1 MGSFKGLYTLSTV
14 SSMYNIDQGDL
25 SQNIGEKFAHNIDVK
40 KFGDTWLITE
50 EALMR
55 EFGFIPLFDHNTHE
69 GRGFL

>member
-14 SSMYNIDQGDL
+14 SSMYNIDLDALRQGV
-25 SQNIGEKFAHNIDVK
+25 GEKFAHNIDVK
-40 KFGDTWLITE
+40 KFGETWIITE

-69 GRGFL
+69 GRGI